1 MANHVLKGSERRPLK
16 GARSLGK
23 ADPAERLEVTVLLRH
38 RAADALSDRIK
49 NLHRAGRQVQHIK
62 REDFAQQFGAD
73 PGDIREVKKFAS
85 SHGLTVVQESSA
97 RRTVILAGTVAQFNR
112 AFGVDLERFEHEG
125 GSYRGRTG
133 PIHLPEELHGGV
145 EGVFGLDDRQ
155 QARPHFRN
163 RLQGNV
169 RWRATSDSFTPT
181 QLASLYNFAANTGQ
195 GECIGIIEL
204 GGGYRPEDLQKYFS
218 ELDVALPKV
227 SAVSVDHGKN
237 HPTGDP
243 NGPDGEVMLDIE
255 VAGAIAPAAQ
265 IAVYFAPNTD
275 QGFFDA
281 ITTAIHDAT
290 NKPSVIS
297 ISWGGPESSW
307 TQQSLTAFDQAFQ
320 DAAAMG
326 ITVCV
331 AAGDNGSSDGAAD
344 GADNVDFPASSPYAL
359 ACGGTSVQAS
369 GNSITSETVWNDG
382 AQGGATGGG
391 ISTFFPS
398 PPYQEGLSAALT
410 AGGTRALTHRGIP
423 DVAGDADEN
432 TGYEV
437 RVDGSDTVIGGT
449 SAVAPLWAGLIT
461 RINSA
466 NGKSIGYVNPMLYQ
480 NQTAFNDITHGNNG
494 DFAAARGW
502 DACTGMGTPD
512 GTKIASVLAGKPAQK
527 MRKTARKRG

>member
-1 MANHVLKGSERRPLK
+1 MANHVLKGSERQAIK
-16 GARSLGK
+16 GAKSLGK
-23 ADPAERLEVTVLLRH
+23 ADPTERLEVTVLLRH
-38 RAADALSDRIK
+38 RAADALRDHV
-49 NLHRAGRQVQHIK
+49 NQLHRTGGRPTPIK
-62 REDFAQQFGAD
+62 REDFAQQFGAEQ
-73 PGDIREVKKFAS
+73 GDIEEVKKFAS
-85 SHGLTVVQESSA
+85 SHGLAVVQEDAA
-97 RRTVILAGTVAQFNR
+97 RRTVVLAGTVAQFNR
-112 AFGVDLERFEHEG
+112 AFVVDLERFEHEG

-133 PIHLPEELHGGV
+133 PVHLPDELHGKV
-145 EGVFGLDDRQ
+145 EGVFGLDDRP
-155 QARPHFRN
+155 QARPHFRS

-169 RWRATSDSFTPT
+169 RWHATSSSFTPT
-181 QLASLYNFAANTGQ
+181 QLASLYSFPAGTGH

-204 GGGYRPEDLQKYFS
+204 GGGYRPPDLKKYFA
-218 ELDVALPKV
+218 ELGVPLPKV

-255 VAGAIAPAAQ
+255 VAGAIAPAAH

-275 QGFFDA
+275 QGFLDA
-281 ITTAIHDAT
+281 VTTAIHDKT

-307 TQQSLTAFDQAFQ
+307 TQQSLSAFDQAFQ
-320 DAAAMG
+320 AAAAMG

-331 AAGDNGSSDGAAD
+331 AAGDGGSSDGAT
-344 GADNVDFPASSPYAL
+344 GDNVDFPASDPYVL
-359 ACGGTSVQAS
+359 ACGGTSLQAS

-391 ISTFFPS
+391 TSTFFPL

-410 AGGTRALTHRGIP
+410 AGGTKSLTNRGVP

-432 TGYEV
+432 TGYDV

-466 NGKSIGYVNPMLYQ
+466 NGKPVGYVNPMLYP
-480 NQTAFNDITHGNNG
+480 NRAAFNDITQGNNG
-494 DFAAARGW
+494 DFAAATGW
-502 DACTGMGTPD
+502 DACTGMGSPN
-512 GTKIASVLAGKPAQK
+512 GSKIASVLTGNAAAKHK
-527 MRKTARKRG
+527 K